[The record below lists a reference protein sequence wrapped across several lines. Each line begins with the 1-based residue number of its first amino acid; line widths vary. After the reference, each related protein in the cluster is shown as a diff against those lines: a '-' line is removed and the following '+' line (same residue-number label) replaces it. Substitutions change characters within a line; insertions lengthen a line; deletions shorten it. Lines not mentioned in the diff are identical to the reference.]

1 MPVQRKNATLNIK
14 KSVLCTTS
22 SCVGSV
28 VAHLTF
34 HAVGKAMLKLERND
48 RRNRQ
53 LTLLLPPHWELELD
67 LCRCR
72 LYGWHC
78 TWRSAQ
84 AGHFCSTFL
93 TGCGSW
99 STKVEEKV
107 RFGSFKFRQFF
118 EVDENFSVKS
128 SKSFKML
135 VSINADFFWPALASD
150 VVFR

>member
-1 MPVQRKNATLNIK
+1 MPVQRKNATLNIT
-14 KSVLCTTS
+14 KSVLCTTF
-22 SCVGSV
+22 SCVESA
-28 VAHLTF
+28 VAHVTF
-34 HAVGKAMLKLERND
+34 HAVSKAMLKLELNH

-53 LTLLLPPHWELELD
+53 LTLLLPRHWELELD

-107 RFGSFKFRQFF
+107 RFGSLSF
-118 EVDENFSVKS
+118 VSFSKLMKISVS
-128 SKSFKML
+128 RVQRASKCL
-135 VSINADFFWPALASD
+135 LSINADFFWPALASD